1 MGISISPTLCHYNA
15 QCAMFA
21 AQVVFSFTAMVFCM
35 VSIVNGGD
43 RELQVFLPILSGIV
57 SVWMP
62 TPSVPRK
69 RSTGPGPGDVTPPGG
84 VHLALKLSKN
94 DPCSHEKLTS
104 MMPLNT

>member
-1 MGISISPTLCHYNA
+1 MGISISPSLCHYNA
-15 QCAMFA
+15 QCAMFT

-35 VSIVNGGD
+35 VSIVNGDD

-69 RSTGPGPGDVTPPGG
+69 RGGEGRDPPSPGDSPSRLEV
-84 VHLALKLSKN
+84 VKERSV
-94 DPCSHEKLTS
+94 LT
-104 MMPLNT
+104 

>member
-69 RSTGPGPGDVTPPGG
+69 RSTGPGDVTPPRGG
-84 VHLALKLSKN
+84 SLGLEVVKERSV
-94 DPCSHEKLTS
+94 LT
-104 MMPLNT
+104 

>member
-35 VSIVNGGD
+35 VSIANGGD

-69 RSTGPGPGDVTPPGG
+69 RGTGLGDVTPPRGG
-84 VHLALKLSKN
+84 SPGLEVVKERSV
-94 DPCSHEKLTS
+94 LT
-104 MMPLNT
+104 

>member
-1 MGISISPTLCHYNA
+1 MGISISPSLCHYNA
-15 QCAMFA
+15 QCAMFT

-69 RSTGPGPGDVTPPGG
+69 RSTGPGPGDVTPPRGRSPG
-84 VHLALKLSKN
+84 LEIVKERSV
-94 DPCSHEKLTS
+94 LT
-104 MMPLNT
+104 